1 MRSVTWITSDLQN
14 NIWISVDGQGLF
26 CYDKQKKSLIKSVS
40 CGEANLA
47 NVTHFG
53 LMQENCGLLVMRIIC
68 IFQKIILLLTFLGM
82 QMERKFLKG
91 L

>member
-40 CGEANLA
+40 CGESNLA
-47 NVTHFG
+47 NVTHFWFNAG
-53 LMQENCGLLVMRIIC
+53 ELWIARYEDNLY
-68 IFQKIILLLTFLGM
+68 FSKIILLLTFLGM